1 MSSESWESVT
11 QRLESLLGRAE
22 QVLEVYLPETAHD
35 PSLFT
40 DWIAFRWVRQGR
52 GGRLVPVRHP
62 HLVDL
67 VDLVGIDLSRDDLVR
82 NTEQFVTGFPAN
94 NVLLWGERGT
104 GKSSCV
110 KGLLKPFAHRGL
122 RLIEVERTDL
132 STLPELLEL
141 LRRDP
146 RRFIIFCDDL
156 SFAEGDSSYQE
167 LKTLL
172 DGGLEERP
180 ANTLIYA
187 TSNRRHLM
195 PELVADTLGGEIHP
209 EEAISDRLSLAD
221 RFGLH
226 LSFYSFDQATYLT
239 IVERYAKRAGIVLER
254 ETVRLEALRWALQRG
269 QRSGRAAR
277 QFVDDL
283 SGRMGEV
290 RSELGPLNHPP
301 SIPP

>member
-1 MSSESWESVT
+1 MTGTSWGSVVE
-11 QRLESLLGRAE
+11 RLESLLGRAE
-22 QVLEVYLPETAHD
+22 GLLEAYLPETGVD
-35 PSLFT
+35 PSLFS
-40 DWIAFRWVRQGR
+40 DGIAFRWERRGR
-52 GGRLVPVRHP
+52 GGRLVRVRHP

-67 VDLVGIDLSRDDLVR
+67 DDLVGIDSARDELLR
-82 NTEQFVTGFPAN
+82 NTEQFVAGFPAN

-110 KGLLKPFAHRGL
+110 KGLLAPFAPRGL
-122 RLIEVERTDL
+122 RLIEVERSDL

-141 LRRDP
+141 LRGEP

-156 SFAEGDSSYQE
+156 SFAAGDASYQE
-167 LKTLL
+167 LKSLL

-195 PELVADTLGGEIHP
+195 PEPMADNLGTEIHP
-209 EEAISDRLSLAD
+209 EEALSDRLALAD

-226 LSFYSFDQATYLT
+226 LSFYPFNQATYLT
-239 IVERYAKRAGIVLER
+239 IVERYAQRSAITLDQ
-254 ETVRLEALRWALQRG
+254 ETLRLEALRWALQRG
-269 QRSGRAAR
+269 QRSGRSAR

-283 SGRMGEV
+283 CGRRRVEEV
-290 RSELGPLNHPP
+290 ERG
-301 SIPP
+301 